1 MPFLNQL
8 FTKKNCKITRRDLAN
23 AEILADKKAINAIR
37 NCFEEM
43 QPFNEQTPKHFLL
56 SFSTG
61 FISREGDRVNPKEI
75 IDVRNMIQKK
85 LDRKKVP
92 STTVLGERA
101 TNA

>member
-8 FTKKNCKITRRDLAN
+8 STKKTCKITRRYLAN

-43 QPFNEQTPKHFLL
+43 QPFNEQTPKQFLI
-56 SFSTG
+56 SFSAG
-61 FISREGDRVNPKEI
+61 FISREGDRVNPEEI
-75 IDVRNMIQKK
+75 IDIRNMIQKK

-92 STTVLGERA
+92 STIVLRERS
-101 TNA
+101 N